1 MDAAFELG
9 QVFLKLELSKRS
21 SAKLI
26 RSLEGGQE
34 EKVILQKIGK
44 YWNQQN
50 IWDRPDGLVV
60 VTDQRLAFL
69 AKTDNIL
76 VKTDFLSF
84 PLELIKGL
92 ETTRVMLISPA
103 IRFRVEGK
111 TYMFTFLANAD
122 QVVEAIEKVTTR
134 RAQDLPKTGHRRI
147 IFVDHGKG

>member
-1 MDAAFELG
+1 VDELIDAAFELG
-9 QVFLKLELSKRS
+9 RVFLKLELSKRG
-21 SAKLI
+21 SAKLV
-26 RSLEGGQE
+26 RSLGGGQE
-34 EKVILQKIGK
+34 EKIILQKIGK
-44 YWNQQN
+44 YWNQQDF
-50 IWDRPDGLVV
+50 WDRPDGLVV

-76 VKTDFLSF
+76 AKTDFLSF

-122 QVVEAIEKVTTR
+122 QVVEAVEKVTTR
-134 RAQDLPKTGHRRI
+134 RA
-147 IFVDHGKG
+147 